1 MENSAPTLDGL
12 FARLIE
18 ALEGDPDFDLEGFLR
33 AHAEHGARLRQRV
46 ENLRRAGLLGPGA
59 GAGQVLHTMRARF
72 GVTSS
77 VRTVAPAPAEPA
89 TPGELLPSRLV
100 GGRYRIL
107 DEIGRGGM
115 GRVFRALDVDLG
127 REVALKV
134 VDLEPGAGA
143 EARERRAYLER
154 FLSEAQVTAQLEH
167 PAIVP
172 LHDIGI
178 DRTGQL
184 YYTMKRVEGR
194 TLESWIAEWRAGPG
208 RPRVPLP
215 ELLRIVLQICDALA
229 LAHARGVVH
238 RDLKPSNVMIGRFGE
253 VHVMDWG
260 LAKLLGRDEPAA
272 PGEGRVCERADSP
285 TRLGQVLGTPTHMAP
300 EQARGDPGLI
310 DARADIYGVGAILC
324 HALTGEPPN
333 RKASGAAA
341 WTGVPAELAA
351 VCRKAL
357 EPERERRYPSAAE
370 LAADLRAFLEM
381 RRGSAWRDGPWRS
394 TVKLVRRRAA
404 SVAGLGAALL
414 AVIAAL
420 TIALYAQQRER
431 AEESE
436 TRANLLASLLDTEKA
451 LVAEEQKRV
460 AAEQARADAQR
471 ERAELGNLV
480 SRLLVQQQHWAA
492 DELSQRDAPELPS
505 VCEQTVAEFRA
516 VGLALDGEEPVG
528 YVLARLA
535 KLRELAPEV
544 HARVVQQIADLAH
557 QVERPQLYSVML
569 FCEGRFPRTVSEKRR
584 PTWEQYCREHSE
596 LLRFLPRLDELVDG
610 IVTDPWRREVWRAYR
625 ARRREVTPWPAA
637 LLAET
642 PEDPEDVLFLGSMLA
657 GDPDR
662 KVELRAAQLME
673 LAAHHLPDEY
683 WPQFLL
689 GFWKAETLPEIVDL
703 EQAIEHDY
711 RAVAIQPDSYSALAN
726 LGHALLRANRNT
738 EALHALERA
747 ARLAPDDAMSHGN
760 LGEALRCLGRLDE
773 ALQAQDRSIALDST
787 RSRPY
792 LNRSLV
798 HSQLGD
804 HAAAERDLRRALE
817 LEPGYVKAWIRL
829 GTVLEQQGQI
839 DEALQELDRGLELLP
854 HSTDLNTER
863 DRLLDGVEEQ

>member
-1 MENSAPTLDGL
+1 MESSAPTLDGL

-18 ALEGDPDFDLEGFLR
+18 GLEGDPDFDLEGFLR
-33 AHAEHGARLRQRV
+33 THAGHAARLRQRV

-59 GAGQVLHTMRARF
+59 GAGQVLHTMRERF
-72 GVTSS
+72 GVTSA
-77 VRTVAPAPAEPA
+77 VRTATPGSAAAPA

-134 VDLEPGAGA
+134 VDLEPGAA
-143 EARERRAYLER
+143 DDAARRAYLER

-194 TLESWIAEWRAGPG
+194 TLEACIAEWHAGPG

-215 ELLRIVLQICDALA
+215 ELLRVVLQICDALA

-238 RDLKPSNVMIGRFGE
+238 RDLKPSNVMLGRFGE

-260 LAKLLGRDEPAA
+260 LAKLLGTREANAGD
-272 PGEGRVCERADSP
+272 GDGGRERAESS
-285 TRLGQVLGTPTHMAP
+285 TRIGQVLGTPSHMAP
-300 EQARGDPGLI
+300 EQARADANL
-310 DARADIYGVGAILC
+310 DARADVYGVGAILC
-324 HALTGEPPN
+324 HALTGAPPN
-333 RKASGAAA
+333 RKAPGAAA
-341 WTGVPAELAA
+341 WTGVPVELAA

-381 RRGSAWRDGPWRS
+381 RRGSAWRDGPWRR
-394 TVKLVRRRAA
+394 TVKLVRRRPA

-420 TIALYAQQRER
+420 TIALYAQQKER

-436 TRANLLASLLDTEKA
+436 TRASLLADLLDTEKA

-480 SRLLVQQQHWAA
+480 SRLLTHQQGWAA
-492 DELSQRDAPELPS
+492 DELSQREVPELPS
-505 VCEQTVAEFRA
+505 VCAQILAEFCA
-516 VGLALDGEEPVG
+516 AGLALDGEEPIDDL
-528 YVLARLA
+528 LARIR
-535 KLRELAPEV
+535 KLRELAPEA
-544 HARVVQQIADLAH
+544 HAQVVQQIESLANL
-557 QVERPQLYSVML
+557 VERPQLYSVML

-584 PTWEQYCREHSE
+584 PIWEQYCREHAE
-596 LLRFLPRLDELVDG
+596 LLRFLPRLDALMDAL
-610 IVTDPWRREVWRAYR
+610 VTDPWRREVWRAYR
-625 ARRREVTPWPAA
+625 ARRRDVTPWPTA
-637 LLAET
+637 LLTET
-642 PEDPEDVLFLGSMLA
+642 PGNPEDVLFLGSMLA

-662 KVELRAAQLME
+662 RVELRAAQLLE
-673 LAAHHLPDEY
+673 LATEHLPDEY
-683 WPQFLL
+683 WPHFLL
-689 GFWKAETLPEIVDL
+689 GYWKAEALPEIVDL

-711 RAVAIQPDSYSALAN
+711 RAVAIRPGSYTALAN
-726 LGHALLRANRNT
+726 LGHSLLLANRNT
-738 EALHALERA
+738 EALHVLERA
-747 ARLAPDDAMSHGN
+747 ARLAPDDALSHGN
-760 LGEALRCLGRLDE
+760 LGEALRRLGRLDE
-773 ALQAQDRSIALDST
+773 ALRAHDRSIALDST

-829 GTVLEQQGQI
+829 GAVLEQQGQI
-839 DEALQELDRGLELLP
+839 DAALQELDRGLERIP
-854 HSTDLNTER
+854 DSPDLNAER